1 MKKDLEQIDSRIR
14 EALTAEEATFYDELD
29 EQGLIG
35 KLEQVY
41 KGKLGWLAVIMN
53 VVTILLVGFFVY
65 CLIRFLGA
73 ETPKELIVWGFA
85 GFMSM
90 MATGML
96 KLYFWMQM
104 DKNDIKRELKRI
116 ELQIAALSG
125 KSAVK

>member
-1 MKKDLEQIDSRIR
+1 MEQIDSLIR

-53 VVTILLVGFFVY
+53 IVTLILVGCFVY
-65 CLIRFLGA
+65 SLIQFLRA
-73 ETPKELIVWGFA
+73 ESQKDLIIWASA
-85 GFMSM
+85 GFLSM
-90 MATGML
+90 IATGML

-104 DKNDIKRELKRI
+104 DKNDLKRELKRI
-116 ELQIAALSG
+116 ELQIAALSAKVG
-125 KSAVK
+125 GQ

>member
-1 MKKDLEQIDSRIR
+1 MEQIDSLIR

-53 VVTILLVGFFVY
+53 IVTLILVVCFVY
-65 CLIRFLGA
+65 CLIQFLGA
-73 ETPKELIVWGFA
+73 ESQKELIIWASA
-85 GFMSM
+85 GFLSM
-90 MATGML
+90 IATGML

-104 DKNDIKRELKRI
+104 DKNDLKRELKRI
-116 ELQIAALSG
+116 ELQIAALSAKVG
-125 KSAVK
+125 GQ

>member
-1 MKKDLEQIDSRIR
+1 MKKDMEQIDSLIR

-53 VVTILLVGFFVY
+53 IVTLILVGCFVY
-65 CLIRFLGA
+65 SLIQFLRA
-73 ETPKELIVWGFA
+73 ESQKDLIIWASA
-85 GFMSM
+85 GFLSM
-90 MATGML
+90 IATGML

-104 DKNDIKRELKRI
+104 DKNDLKRELKRI
-116 ELQIAALSG
+116 ELQIAALSAKVG
-125 KSAVK
+125 GQ